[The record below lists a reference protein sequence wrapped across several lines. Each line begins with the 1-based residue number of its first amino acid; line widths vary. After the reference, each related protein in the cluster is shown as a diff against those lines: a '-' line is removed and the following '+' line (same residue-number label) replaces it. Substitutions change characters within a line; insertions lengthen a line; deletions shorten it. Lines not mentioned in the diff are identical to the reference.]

1 MRLYAPVPA
10 DHPLTTEYEQLLGRL
25 LEEKRAKLA
34 TMTLGKDGQKKLDEV
49 QSDIRYIELEIDH
62 YQRGLTLF
70 RSKSVPKV
78 GRWGKPE
85 PEEHAA
91 HATS

>member
-1 MRLYAPVPA
+1 M
-10 DHPLTTEYEQLLGRL
+10 TTEYEQLLGRL

-34 TMTLGKDGQKKLDEV
+34 TMTLGKDGQKKLDGV
-49 QSDIRYIELEIDH
+49 LSDIRYIELEIDH

-85 PEEHAA
+85 SEEHVA
-91 HATS
+91 HATP